1 MSVLSIPC
9 WTADNARAI
18 LRTEA
23 LSGEDEVFLATHT
36 PVESFDVAGSHASD
50 VQAATE
56 QGLLDALSRK
66 GLQHAWCVV
75 QGEPGSGK
83 SHVIRWLDVNWPHPD
98 DERLLIQRANG
109 SLDGT
114 LRQLQRK
121 LPEFQHLFEGL
132 KQQQAAGSKGR
143 ASQFLLNLGG
153 SLAPDHFATPPEDN
167 EWCRRYEPDK
177 LVLSARVRDN
187 WSGPSRVLDI
197 INGGSTRNSASA
209 VFTLQDLEQLVDLA
223 EDVRE
228 SEKSTTLIRRLTSE
242 FVHVREAQEEGRS
255 WDDIAKDTMALPEST
270 ALVNALNSRRNH
282 AVQSVLGVSS
292 DGLKRLFEELR
303 AALQLQGRRL
313 VLLLEDV
320 TSWQGVDD
328 HLIDV
333 LTTDATTR
341 PEKDLCPLISVV
353 GVTPDYY
360 EQDLRG
366 NYQQRITINVRLGR
380 GDGRFEEIGTL
391 KDSAKRA
398 GFTARYLSAART
410 GEVELKSWRDRLRT
424 EPTLPA
430 PNPCIECPRSERCHA
445 VFGEVDGVGLFPFTR
460 TAVDTFFDA
469 LNADAGGQTYRTPR
483 GLLQGV
489 LAPTLLNP
497 NALADGA
504 YPGPLVESS
513 YLRRVHLSSML
524 DNQLRDRV
532 GDQSQRD
539 RLRRL
544 FAYWGNNR
552 PILISLDEDLQYA
565 GVSKSLSDAFDL
577 PWIAADAKVVEP
589 VPTPLVDTDEAE
601 DDDLANGPADPA
613 PGDTAAPTDR
623 RPTRTTPAVRPQAT
637 GPKALGRRELEQRL
651 SEIEHLEGEGAL
663 PNAAKWNAVVFE
675 VMRGIDVRRLGVD
688 PWTFSKV
695 FTAETPKIAGAGGVN
710 QRNMEVPRTDWL
722 KQGLKAYVS
731 LKTDDADLTL
741 DEIEYARRRLA
752 ALVAQLERLALTHLR
767 NRMPAMTDGEPWRPL
782 ATAVQV
788 LLARAWLRGA
798 VSPSAPLSEQWR
810 VVLSDEMEI
819 ESAPTLRTKAWFDMV
834 QQTGRKQGDFRA
846 MLHEMVSLPQG
857 AARNFGVADLSVA
870 FPAMTSLLQ
879 TLRMAELPVA
889 DAKAPVGDLPNLRDL
904 AEKVSP
910 NLPQIA
916 PQERGLVAN
925 RAEALL
931 PLLRSNGVRA
941 HVDRVDAVIKAV
953 SAELPD
959 AAAVQVRE
967 WIDTTLR
974 NKRTLDDRD
983 LISRVQMLMMEI
995 DERVA
1000 GEDDLELLS
1009 WLIASPATELKTL
1022 LDLVQ
1027 KGEATMDALAPHV
1040 RDLVDGTGGG
1050 GGLDGLKRK
1059 GASLAAAAEAAQA
1072 ELGGALQ

>member
-1 MSVLSIPC
+1 MSALSWPC

-36 PVESFDVAGSHASD
+36 PVESFDVDGSHASD
-50 VQAATE
+50 VRAPTE
-56 QGLLDALSRK
+56 QGLLEALSHK

-83 SHVIRWLDVNWPHPD
+83 SHVIRWLDVNWPHPE

-153 SLAPDHFATPPEDN
+153 SLAPDHFETPPEDN

-177 LVLSARVRDN
+177 LILSALVRDN

-209 VFTLQDLEQLVDLA
+209 VFTLKDLEQLVDLA
-223 EDVRE
+223 QDVRE
-228 SEKSTTLIRRLTSE
+228 SEKSAALTRRLASE
-242 FVHVREAQEEGRS
+242 FVHVRDALSEGRS
-255 WDDIAKDTMALPEST
+255 WDDIAKDTVVLPEST
-270 ALVNALNSRRNH
+270 ALVNALNARRNH

-303 AALQLQGRRL
+303 AALQIQGRRL

-366 NYQQRITINVRLGR
+366 NYQQRITINVRLGQ

-391 KDSAKRA
+391 KDSSKRA
-398 GFTARYLSAART
+398 AFTSRYLSAART
-410 GEVELKSWRDRLRT
+410 GEVELKAWRERLRA
-424 EPTLPA
+424 EPGLPP
-430 PNPCIECPRSERCHA
+430 PNPCITCPRSERCLA

-460 TAVDTFFDA
+460 TAVDTFFEA
-469 LNADAGGQTYRTPR
+469 LKADAGGQTYRTPR

-497 NALADGA
+497 EALADGA

-524 DNQLRDRV
+524 DSQLRDRV
-532 GDQSQRD
+532 EDPGQRD

-544 FAYWGNNR
+544 FAYWGDNR
-552 PILISLDEDLQYA
+552 PILVPLEDDLQYA

-577 PWIAADAKVVEP
+577 PWIAADARPSEP
-589 VPTPLVDTDEAE
+589 VSETVDPPLEQAE
-601 DDDLANGPADPA
+601 ESAAVPVSGEPRADPGLA
-613 PGDTAAPTDR
+613 ERRATKAAPVA
-623 RPTRTTPAVRPQAT
+623 RPTTTRP
-637 GPKALGRRELEQRL
+637 KSLGRKELEQRL
-651 SEIEHLEGEGAL
+651 AEIEHLEGDGAL

-675 VMRGIDVRRLGVD
+675 VLRGIDVRRLGVD
-688 PWTFSKV
+688 PWTFAKV

-710 QRNMEVPRTDWL
+710 QRNMEIPRAEWL
-722 KQGLKAYVS
+722 KQGLKAYIS
-731 LKTDDADLTL
+731 LKADNADLTAE
-741 DEIEYARRRLA
+741 EIEYARRRLA
-752 ALVAQLERLALTHLR
+752 ALVAHLEKLARDHLR
-767 NRMPAMTDGEPWRPL
+767 NRMPTMADGAPWRP
-782 ATAVQV
+782 ATIAVQL

-798 VSPSAPLSEQWR
+798 VSPLAPLAEQWR
-810 VVLSDEMEI
+810 VLLSDETEI
-819 ESAPTLRTKAWFDMV
+819 ESAPTLRTKAWLEVV
-834 QQTGRKQGDFRA
+834 QQSGRKHGDFRA

-870 FPAMTSLLQ
+870 LPAMINLLK
-879 TLRMAELPVA
+879 TLRLAELPVA
-889 DAKAPVGDLPNLRDL
+889 DGKAPVGDLPNLRDL
-904 AEKVSP
+904 AERIAP
-910 NLPQIA
+910 NLHQIA
-916 PQERGLVAN
+916 PQERALIAN
-925 RAEALL
+925 RAEILL

-941 HVDRVDAVIKAV
+941 HVDRIDAVIKAI
-953 SAELPD
+953 STELPD
-959 AAAVQVRE
+959 AAAAQVRE
-967 WIDTTLR
+967 WIEMLLR
-974 NKRTLDDRD
+974 NKRILEDRN
-983 LISRVQMLMMEI
+983 LLNRVQQLMMEI
-995 DERVA
+995 DEKAA

-1009 WLIASPATELKTL
+1009 WLIAAPAAELKSL
-1022 LDLVQ
+1022 LDLAQ
-1027 KGEATMDALAPHV
+1027 KGEATIDALAPHV
-1040 RDLVDGTGGG
+1040 RDLIEGAGGG
-1050 GGLDGLKRK
+1050 DGLDGLRRK
-1059 GASLAAAAEAAQA
+1059 GESLSASAEAAGVMLEGVAQ
-1072 ELGGALQ
+1072 

>member
-1 MSVLSIPC
+1 MSALSMPC
-9 WTADNARAI
+9 WTSDDARAI

-50 VQAATE
+50 VQQPTE

-132 KQQQAAGSKGR
+132 KQQQAAGIKGR

-153 SLAPDHFATPPEDN
+153 SLAADHFATPPEDN

-177 LVLSARVRDN
+177 LILSARVRDN
-187 WSGPSRVLDI
+187 WSGPARVLDI

-209 VFTLQDLEQLVDLA
+209 VFTLQDLEQLVDFA
-223 EDVRE
+223 GDVRE
-228 SEKSTTLIRRLTSE
+228 SEKSAALTRRLSSE
-242 FVHVREAQEEGRS
+242 FVHVREALEEGRT
-255 WDDIAKDTMALPEST
+255 WDDIAKDTVVLPEST
-270 ALVNALNSRRNH
+270 ALVNALNARRNH

-303 AALQLQGRRL
+303 AALQSQGRRL

-366 NYQQRITINVRLGR
+366 NYQQRITINVRLGK

-391 KDSAKRA
+391 KDSDKRA

-410 GEVELKSWRDRLRT
+410 GEIELKAWRERLRS
-424 EPTLPA
+424 EPSLPP
-430 PNPCIECPRSERCHA
+430 PNPCVECPRSERCHA
-445 VFGEVDGVGLFPFTR
+445 AFGEVDGIGLFPFTR
-460 TAVDTFFDA
+460 TAVDAFFEA

-497 NALADGA
+497 NVLANGA

-513 YLRRVHLSSML
+513 YLRKVHLSSML
-524 DNQLRDRV
+524 DSQLRERV
-532 GDQSQRD
+532 PEDGQRD

-544 FAYWGNNR
+544 FAYWGDNVPRLVAVN
-552 PILISLDEDLQYA
+552 DELQYA
-565 GVSKSLSDAFDL
+565 GVSQTVVEAFDL
-577 PWIAADAKVVEP
+577 PWIAGDARA
-589 VPTPLVDTDEAE
+589 VPAT
-601 DDDLANGPADPA
+601 PA
-613 PGDTAAPTDR
+613 PVFETAEAPDVSPHERLDNASEASQHAASDR
-623 RPTRTTPAVRPQAT
+623 RVTRPVTVAKPVAIGA
-637 GPKALGRRELEQRL
+637 KALGRKALEQRL
-651 SEIEHLEGEGAL
+651 GEIEHLEGDGPL
-663 PNAAKWNAVVFE
+663 PNAAKWNEVVFD
-675 VMRGIDVRRLGVD
+675 VMRGLDVRRLGVD
-688 PWTFSKV
+688 PWTYAKV
-695 FTAETPKIAGAGGVN
+695 FTAETPKIAGAGGIN
-710 QRNMEVPRTDWL
+710 QRNMVIPRTEWL

-731 LKTDDADLTL
+731 LKTDNADLTAE
-741 DEIEYARRRLA
+741 EIEYARRRLA
-752 ALVAQLERLALTHLR
+752 ALLIELESLARAHLR
-767 NRMPAMTDGEPWRPL
+767 SRLPAMTDETPWRPL
-782 ATAVQV
+782 MVAVQL

-798 VSPSAPLSEQWR
+798 VSPTAPLAEQWR
-810 VVLSDEMEI
+810 VLLSDETDI
-819 ESAPTLRTKAWFDMV
+819 ESAPTLRTKAWLDV
-834 QQTGRKQGDFRA
+834 VNQTGRKHGDFRA
-846 MLHEMVSLPQG
+846 MVHDMVSLPQG
-857 AARNFGVADLSVA
+857 TARNFGLADLSSA
-870 FPAMTSLLQ
+870 LPAMISLQ
-879 TLRMAELPVA
+879 RTLRLADLPPE
-889 DAKAPVGDLPNLRDL
+889 DSKAPVGDLPNLRDL
-904 AEKVSP
+904 AGRVEP
-910 NLPQIA
+910 LLPQIA
-916 PQERGLVAN
+916 SQERALVAN
-925 RAEALL
+925 RADALL
-931 PLLRSNGVRA
+931 PLLRSNGIRA
-941 HVDRVDAVIKAV
+941 HLERVDGVIRAINR
-953 SAELPD
+953 ELPEV
-959 AAAVQVRE
+959 AAVEVRE
-967 WIDTTLR
+967 WIEVSTR
-974 NKRTLDDRD
+974 NKRLIEDRD
-983 LISRVQMLMMEI
+983 IVNGVQMLMLEVG
-995 DERVA
+995 EKAA
-1000 GEDDLELLS
+1000 GEDDTRLLA
-1009 WLIASPATELKTL
+1009 WLIEVPATDLKAL
-1022 LDLVQ
+1022 LDLTQ
-1027 KGEATMDALAPHV
+1027 KGDTTLAALAPHV
-1040 RDLVDGTGGG
+1040 RDLIDDAGGG
-1050 GGLDGLKRK
+1050 DGLEGLRRK
-1059 GASLAAAAEAAQA
+1059 GESLTASALAAEAAMP
-1072 ELGGALQ
+1072 GAAS

>member
-1 MSVLSIPC
+1 MSTLSIPC

-36 PVESFDVAGSHASD
+36 PVESFDVTGSHASD
-50 VQAATE
+50 VQAPTE

-83 SHVIRWLDVNWPHPD
+83 SHVIRWLDVNWPHAD

-177 LVLSARVRDN
+177 LILSARVRDG

-209 VFTLQDLEQLVDLA
+209 VFTLQDLEQLIDLA
-223 EDVRE
+223 QDVRE
-228 SEKSTTLIRRLTSE
+228 SEKSAALTRRLSSE
-242 FVHVREAQEEGRS
+242 FVHVREALNEGRS
-255 WDDIAKDTMALPEST
+255 WDDIAKDTVVLPEST

-366 NYQQRITINVRLGR
+366 NYQQRITINVRLGK

-410 GEVELKSWRDRLRT
+410 GEIELKAWRERLRLD
-424 EPTLPA
+424 PTLPA

-445 VFGEVDGVGLFPFTR
+445 VFGEVEGVGLFPFTR

-497 NALADGA
+497 AALAEGA

-532 GDQSQRD
+532 EDLGQRD

-544 FAYWGNNR
+544 FAYWGDNR
-552 PILISLDEDLQYA
+552 PILVSLGDDLQYA
-565 GVSKSLSDAFDL
+565 GVSKSLSEAFEL
-577 PWIAADAKVVEP
+577 PWIAAGAKVADIA
-589 VPTPLVDTDEAE
+589 PTPLVVADEE
-601 DDDLANGPADPA
+601 DDDGFTDGRGEAVAVEVATPAE
-613 PGDTAAPTDR
+613 R
-623 RPTRTTPAVRPQAT
+623 RPMKASVARTQTP

-651 SEIEHLEGEGAL
+651 AEIEHLEGEGAL

-675 VMRGIDVRRLGVD
+675 VMRGIDVRRLGID
-688 PWTFSKV
+688 PWTFAKV

-710 QRNMEVPRTDWL
+710 QRNMEVPRTEWL

-731 LKTDDADLTL
+731 LKTEHADLTP
-741 DEIEYARRRLA
+741 DEIEYSRRRLA
-752 ALVAQLERLALTHLR
+752 ALVTHLEKLALDHLR
-767 NRMPAMTDGEPWRPL
+767 SRMPAMTDGEPWR
-782 ATAVQV
+782 AVAIAVQL

-810 VVLSDEMEI
+810 VVLSDETEI
-819 ESAPTLRTKAWFDMV
+819 ESTPTLRTKAWFDIV

-846 MLHEMVSLPQG
+846 MLHDMVSLPQG
-857 AARNFGVADLSVA
+857 TARNFGVADLSVA
-870 FPAMTSLLQ
+870 LPAMISLLQ
-879 TLRMAELPVA
+879 TLRLAELPVA
-889 DAKAPVGDLPNLRDL
+889 DTKAPVGDLPNLRDL
-904 AEKVSP
+904 AERVSP
-910 NLPQIA
+910 YLHQIT
-916 PQERGLVAN
+916 PQERALVAG
-925 RAEALL
+925 RAETLL
-931 PLLRSNGVRA
+931 PLLRAKGVRA
-941 HVDRVDAVIKAV
+941 HVDRVDAVIKAI
-953 SAELPD
+953 SAEMPD

-967 WIDTTLR
+967 WIETMLR
-974 NKRTLDDRD
+974 SKRLLDDRD

-995 DERVA
+995 DEKIP
-1000 GEDDLELLS
+1000 GEDDLGLLS

-1027 KGEATMDALAPHV
+1027 KGEATLGALAPHV
-1040 RDLVDGTGGG
+1040 RDLIEGVGGG
-1050 GGLDGLKRK
+1050 DGLDGLKRR
-1059 GASLAAAAEAAQA
+1059 GASLAASAEAAQA
-1072 ELGGALQ
+1072 DLAGALQ

>member
-1 MSVLSIPC
+1 MSALSMPC
-9 WTADNARAI
+9 WTSDNARAI

-50 VQAATE
+50 VQMPTE

-83 SHVIRWLDVNWPHPD
+83 SHVIRWLDVNWPHAD

-132 KQQQAAGSKGR
+132 KQQQAAGIKGR

-153 SLAPDHFATPPEDN
+153 SLAADHFATPPEDN

-177 LVLSARVRDN
+177 IILSARVRDN
-187 WSGPSRVLDI
+187 WAGPARVLDI
-197 INGGSTRNSASA
+197 INGGATRNSASA

-228 SEKSTTLIRRLTSE
+228 SEKSATLTRRLSSE
-242 FVHVREAQEEGRS
+242 FVHVREALEEGRT
-255 WDDIAKDTMALPEST
+255 WDDIAKDTLVLPEST
-270 ALVNALNSRRNH
+270 ALVNALNARRNH

-303 AALQLQGRRL
+303 AALQSQGRRL

-366 NYQQRITINVRLGR
+366 NYQQRITINVRLGK

-391 KDSAKRA
+391 KDSDKRA

-410 GEVELKSWRDRLRT
+410 GEVELKAWRERLRT
-424 EPTLPA
+424 EPSLAP
-430 PNPCIECPRSERCHA
+430 PNPCIQCPRSERCHA
-445 VFGEVDGVGLFPFTR
+445 AFGEVEGIGLFPFTR
-460 TAVDTFFDA
+460 TAVDTFFEA
-469 LNADAGGQTYRTPR
+469 LNSDAGGQTYRTPR

-513 YLRRVHLSSML
+513 YLRKVHLTGML
-524 DNQLRDRV
+524 DSQLRERV
-532 GDQSQRD
+532 PEDSQRD

-544 FAYWGNNR
+544 FAYWGDNR
-552 PILISLDEDLQYA
+552 PILVKRDDDLQYA
-565 GVSKSLSDAFDL
+565 GVSQSVVEAFDL
-577 PWIAADAKVVEP
+577 PWIAGDARVAPTAPAPVFEP
-589 VPTPLVDTDEAE
+589 VEEPEVDSGGSPDDAEA
-601 DDDLANGPADPA
+601 GPPVASN
-613 PGDTAAPTDR
+613 R
-623 RPTRTTPAVRPQAT
+623 RVTRQSPVAKPVAVGA
-637 GPKALGRRELEQRL
+637 KALGRKALEQRL
-651 SEIEHLEGEGAL
+651 GEIEHLEGDGPL
-663 PNAAKWNAVVFE
+663 PNAAKWNEVVFD
-675 VMRGIDVRRLGVD
+675 VMRGLDVRRLGVD
-688 PWTFSKV
+688 PWTYAKV
-695 FTAETPKIAGAGGVN
+695 FTAETPKIAGAGGIS
-710 QRNMEVPRTDWL
+710 QRNMVIPRTEWL

-731 LKTDDADLTL
+731 LKTDNADLTVE
-741 DEIEYARRRLA
+741 EIEYARRRLA
-752 ALVAQLERLALTHLR
+752 ALTIHLEALAQAHLR
-767 NRMPAMTDGEPWRPL
+767 SRLPTMADDTPWRPL
-782 ATAVQV
+782 TVAVQV

-798 VSPSAPLSEQWR
+798 VSPTAPLAHQWR
-810 VVLSDEMEI
+810 VLLSDEAEI
-819 ESAPTLRTKAWFDMV
+819 ESAPTLRTKAWLEVV
-834 QQTGRKQGDFRA
+834 QQTSRKHGDFRA
-846 MLHEMVSLPQG
+846 MVHDMVSLPQG
-857 AARNFGVADLSVA
+857 TARNFGLADLSA
-870 FPAMTSLLQ
+870 ALPAMISLQQ
-879 TLRMAELPVA
+879 TLKLAELPPE
-889 DAKAPVGDLPNLRDL
+889 DSKAAVGDLPNLRDL
-904 AEKVSP
+904 AERIEP
-910 NLPQIA
+910 LLPQIA

-931 PLLRSNGVRA
+931 PLLRSNGIRA
-941 HVDRVDAVIKAV
+941 HLERLDGVIRAING
-953 SAELPD
+953 ELTEV
-959 AAAVQVRE
+959 AAVEVRE
-967 WIDTTLR
+967 WIEMLIR
-974 NKRTLDDRD
+974 NKRLIEDRD
-983 LISRVQMLMMEI
+983 LIGRVQMLMLEI
-995 DERVA
+995 ADRTA
-1000 GEDDLELLS
+1000 GEDDTQLLA
-1009 WLIASPATELKTL
+1009 WLIEVPATELKTL
-1022 LDLVQ
+1022 LDLAQ
-1027 KGEATMDALAPHV
+1027 KGEGTLAALAPHV
-1040 RDLVDGTGGG
+1040 RDLIEDAGGG
-1050 GGLDGLKRK
+1050 DGLEGLRRK
-1059 GASLAAAAEAAQA
+1059 GEGLAASAVSAEAA
-1072 ELGGALQ
+1072 LHGATS